1 MQALVAGGDNTSTTS
16 CIAALPSRNNAASP
30 LDDRDK
36 GKDVMR
42 FEPRLDHEVD
52 LAEGDQAIVIAVA
65 AEAPE
70 AHGPAQDLET
80 PRIVVREQVW
90 SGRGKECFAKSRAS
104 PRSHPD
110 CRPVMAEESLL
121 LTAEEAFAGE
131 RLIHHAEQG
140 DAAMREPDQSPPQR
154 LTHNKGAGPVD
165 WVDDPAII
173 CIATDRAE
181 FLADDTVAGIAP
193 GERVPD
199 GGLRFAVGRGHG
211 IKGIAP

>member
-1 MQALVAGGDNTSTTS
+1 
-16 CIAALPSRNNAASP
+16 
-30 LDDRDK
+30 
-36 GKDVMR
+36 
-42 FEPRLDHEVD
+42 
-52 LAEGDQAIVIAVA
+52 
-65 AEAPE
+65 
-70 AHGPAQDLET
+70 
-80 PRIVVREQVW
+80 
-90 SGRGKECFAKSRAS
+90 AS

-173 CIATDRAE
+173 CIATDGAE
-181 FLADDTVAGIAP
+181 FLADDTVAGRTA
-193 GERVPD
+193 GEGFPVE
-199 GGLRFAVGRGHG
+199 GLAFGVGAGT
-211 IKGIAP
+211 